1 MLKKHGWLVIAFL
14 IHQILIPVN
23 HKIYIKA
30 LMLCCAVALCPYL
43 ARAQAGLRQTISLT
57 YEQAEAR
64 MLKENL
70 RLLAAYYDINIAE
83 AKAMQAKLW
92 NNPYVIWNQ
101 GLYSVEKNDYFNAQR
116 QSLIQ
121 VEQVFSIAG
130 KHTHTVKLAKINV
143 EISKLVVQDVLR
155 GLSLE
160 LSNSYAALNAYQ
172 QQEALFQTVLE
183 KFSQLISA
191 SEQQLRTGAIAGN
204 EVVRLKSEQ
213 TAIQAEALRNRNNIE
228 DTMSRLRI
236 LLHLPADTYVETVE
250 HLTRIDSLQSLPAL
264 ITAALESRPD
274 YKLSR
279 RSMDYE
285 TRNLRLQKSM
295 SVPDL
300 KLAYQPQDRG
310 SNYVRPYVGFN
321 IEMPLPIFDRNQ
333 GNIQGAKIKVKQAEL
348 TNGQQETIV
357 TNEITSAYYQLLN
370 TQKGLNNYSLPF
382 IQQLEELNTNA
393 NANYNKRNISILE
406 YIDQQRIYIQT
417 KIQQIELKN
426 QYNQSVNQ
434 LNFSVGKEIL

>member
-1 MLKKHGWLVIAFL
+1 M
-14 IHQILIPVN
+14 N

-30 LMLCCAVALCPYL
+30 FILWCALVLCPYL
-43 ARAQAGLRQTISLT
+43 ARTHAGLQQTISLT

-70 RLLAAYYDINIAE
+70 RLLAAYYDINLAE

-143 EISKLVVQDVLR
+143 EISNLVVQDVLR

-160 LSNSYAALNAYQ
+160 LSNSYAALNAFQ
-172 QQEALFQTVLE
+172 QQDALFQTVLE
-183 KFSQLISA
+183 KFNQLISA
-191 SEQQLRTGAIAGN
+191 SEQQLRTGTMAGN

-213 TAIQAEALRNRNNIE
+213 TAIQAEALRNRNDIE

-295 SVPDL
+295 RVPDL
-300 KLAYQPQDRG
+300 KLAYQPHDRG

-348 TNGQQETIV
+348 NNRQQETIV